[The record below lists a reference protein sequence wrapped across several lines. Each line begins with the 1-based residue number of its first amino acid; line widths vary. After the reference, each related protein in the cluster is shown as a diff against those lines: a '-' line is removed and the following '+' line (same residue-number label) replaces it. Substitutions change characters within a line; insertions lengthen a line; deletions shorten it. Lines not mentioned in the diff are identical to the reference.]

1 MPLTLTLNG
10 RQAQLLASLLNEE
23 LYRIDSEINA
33 LQDEVQKKKTE
44 RDGISEL
51 IRTLST
57 VEVEED
63 APEKPKFES
72 KVDPISDLPKYSLEQ
87 DERGRNSF

>member
-23 LYRIDSEINA
+23 MYRIDSEINA
-33 LQDEVQKKKTE
+33 LKEEVQKKKTE

-51 IRTLST
+51 IKTLSS
-57 VEVEED
+57 VEIEET
-63 APEKPKFES
+63 APRKPAYES
-72 KVDPISDLPKYSLEQ
+72 KVDPISDLPKYSMEE
-87 DERGRNSF
+87 DERGRNNF